1 MSLEDPAAPAS
12 DDLTPFTCPD
22 CGGSLWIHD
31 EYGVRRYRCRVG
43 HTFSAE
49 RLLLGKREAL
59 EAALWA
65 AVVALR
71 ERADLTRR
79 IVKRLEASG
88 RRSQVDRYLQDL
100 SATEQRAELL
110 TSLIDDL
117 VQDVS
122 SGDSEGSENVE
133 SA

>member
-1 MSLEDPAAPAS
+1 VSVEDPAN

-22 CGGSLWIHD
+22 CGGSLWLHE
-31 EYGVRRYRCRVG
+31 EYGARRYRCRVG

-49 RLLLGKREAL
+49 GLLLGKREAL

-79 IVKRLEASG
+79 MVKRLETSG
-88 RRSQVDRYLQDL
+88 RRSQLDRYRKDL
-100 SATEQRAELL
+100 AATEQRAELL
-110 TSLIDDL
+110 NNLIHDL
-117 VQDVS
+117 VEDPPS
-122 SGDSEGSENVE
+122 SDPEGASSVE